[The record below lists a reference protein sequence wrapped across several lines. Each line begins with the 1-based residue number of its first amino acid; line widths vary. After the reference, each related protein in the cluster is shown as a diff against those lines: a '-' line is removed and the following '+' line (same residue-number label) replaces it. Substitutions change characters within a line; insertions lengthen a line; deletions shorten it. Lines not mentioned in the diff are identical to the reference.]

1 MRSHKILKV
10 ANPHVHTQNTFHKE
24 LGISK
29 VLAQVLANRGI
40 TNIKEAENFLNVKL
54 EHLLDPYSFSDM
66 HKAVGLVKKARQVI
80 KVTVVAIRKIA
91 VAVTRTLRRS
101 GDDGNA
107 TFTHFAQKGG
117 QSGATFGVNMSV
129 CNRCCHV

>member
-1 MRSHKILKV
+1 MRNHKILKL
-10 ANPHVHTQNTFHKE
+10 ANPHVHIQNTFHKE

-66 HKAVGLVKKARQVI
+66 HKAVGLVKKAAQEKEKLAQADVDLWANNQDA
-80 KVTVVAIRKIA
+80 KANLFSGGAI
-91 VAVTRTLRRS
+91 
-101 GDDGNA
+101 
-107 TFTHFAQKGG
+107 HFE
-117 QSGATFGVNMSV
+117 MD
-129 CNRCCHV
+129 